1 MNSEGH
7 WHLILICAI
16 SKHIHCAGLEEAIR
30 SSTAHIDL
38 LLSLLKTG
46 RDSKHSL
53 KPGSQ

>member
-16 SKHIHCAGLEEAIR
+16 SKHIHCVGLEEAIR
-30 SSTAHIDL
+30 SSTAHSDL
-38 LLSLLKTG
+38 LLSLLKMG